1 MAYIG
6 ETIRDKPALVIEGGI
21 GLITTDKDINNSIM
35 LDTSYKDTIFKFVNV
50 KTEIP
55 VNPHNNNF
63 VIGEIEI
70 NDGGEI
76 DVKYNA
82 PSKAYTVTVQSV
94 GGSNKYFIDGVQ
106 QKSLNLY
113 KGGTY
118 TFDYSAASSHPFKFS
133 TTSDGTH
140 NSGSEYTTGVSV
152 SNNVVTFVVANS
164 APSTLYYYCGSHSGM
179 GGEVSIFAAQAEL
192 KIL

>member
-6 ETIRDKPALVIEGGI
+6 ETIRDKPSIVIEGGI

-140 NSGSEYTTGVSV
+140 NSGSEYTTGINELLLLRKGNDVKLARQSTSRQQRLKSCPPTGWNLWAVS
-152 SNNVVTFVVANS
+152 
-164 APSTLYYYCGSHSGM
+164 P
-179 GGEVSIFAAQAEL
+179 
-192 KIL
+192 K